1 MHSFHKFS
9 FRRQIAA
16 LVVASVLTTSGFATT
31 KSVAIQRTRRSNGLD
46 AKANVPPPRDVI
58 GFTPGDDRKLAS
70 WAQIVDYFKKLERA
84 SDRVK
89 FQELGKTTLG
99 RPFVLATISSP
110 ANLARLERFKEI
122 QHKLADPRI
131 FKSDDVAAE
140 KLIAEGRTIVLIT
153 CGIHSTEVGGNLV
166 SMNIAYKLASD
177 DSPDTREILDRCIV
191 LLVPSLNPD
200 GVDIVKTWYDKT
212 LGTPAEG
219 ANPPELYH
227 HYTGHDN
234 NRDWYAFTQV
244 ETQLT
249 IDKVQNVWH
258 PQIVHDIHQQGDTG
272 SRFFLPPYVEPWEP
286 NVPPII
292 QAGVNFMG
300 SSMAWELIAEGK
312 AGVVTNGVYDAW
324 TPARAYQHY
333 HGGIR
338 ILSETASARIASP
351 TNIPFDKL
359 TPQVGVNPKER
370 SANFPLVWRGGD
382 WKLANIVDYMQAGAF
397 ALMRNAA
404 RYRERWLRDF
414 YRVGKDAVRERVSG
428 EPFAFVVPPPR
439 AESFW
444 RRDGRSRLESIL
456 ARGQVEMID
465 AGSTFE
471 ADGIEY
477 PAGTKIIPMTQPYGV
492 FAKTL
497 LERQRYPDLREYP
510 GGPPR
515 RPYDVTAHTLPLLMG
530 VDVIRIEKP
539 FTLPKHS
546 GSGWNG
552 GQGGPVQQPRIGLYK
567 SYAASMDEGWTRWI
581 LDQYKDRSQWLGLQL
596 SYSSVLDEEVRAGN
610 LELKL
615 VAKGTQIPYSTKEQA
630 ESAAKSMPPG
640 GDLYTAQWE
649 PVYFRERPDAGGTVR
664 QGWVV
669 VGTKPVVTGLDMRDA
684 SAKPSEW
691 AQSEYRIDFSLKP
704 EGARR
709 FAEATGKHVG
719 DHLAIVVNN
728 EVKSTPILHSQISD
742 QGQISGNFTKQSAE
756 DLARALGDLRA
767 KFDCIII
774 PAQSSQQIV
783 NGLSKDRYPAEVSG
797 GLGQAGVDAL
807 KKFVED
813 GGTIITLNE
822 ASQFAI
828 DHLGVPVKNVLEGVP
843 AKDFYCPGS
852 ILKIKVDTTSP
863 ITRGA
868 PLLSRDKGVALQ
880 TSFFPEVHGLPL
892 HDESIAWVEGS
903 LAFEPTGDNA
913 RVIARFSD
921 AKELLLS
928 GWLLGGEKMAN
939 KGAIVEV
946 KQGKGR
952 VVMFAFRPQYRGQSI
967 ATLPFLFNAILMA
980 APR

>member
-1 MHSFHKFS
+1 MQHFDGSRS
-9 FRRQIAA
+9 RTQIAVTLLVAGILATNTFA
-16 LVVASVLTTSGFATT
+16 LTNPQAT
-31 KSVAIQRTRRSNGLD
+31 QGNRRANRST
-46 AKANVPPPRDVI
+46 AKAVVPAPREVI

-70 WAQIVDYFKKLERA
+70 WAQIVDYFKQLQRA

-89 FQELGKTTLG
+89 LEELGKTTLG

-110 ANLARLERFKEI
+110 ANLARLDRFREI
-122 QHKLADPRI
+122 QRKLADPRTI
-131 FKSDDVAAE
+131 NSSDAEAE
-140 KLIAEGRTIVLIT
+140 KLIAEGRTIVMIT

-177 DSPDTREILDRCIV
+177 DSPETREILDRCIV

-219 ANPPELYH
+219 TSPPELYH
-227 HYTGHDN
+227 HYAGHDN

-249 IDKVQNVWH
+249 IDKIQNVWH

-351 TNIPFDKL
+351 TNIPFEKL
-359 TPQVGVNPKER
+359 TPQVGVDPKVR
-370 SANFPLVWRGGD
+370 SFNFPLVWPGGE

-404 RYRERWLRDF
+404 RYRERWVRDF
-414 YRVGKDAVRERVSG
+414 YRVGNDAVRERKPG
-428 EPFAFVVPPPR
+428 EPFAFLIPPLKE
-439 AESFW
+439 ESFW
-444 RRDGRSRLESIL
+444 QRDGRSKLESIL
-456 ARGQVEMID
+456 ARGEVEMID
-465 AGSTFE
+465 AGSAFE
-471 ADGIEY
+471 ADGMKY
-477 PAGTKIIPMTQPYGV
+477 PAGTTIIPMTQPYGA

-515 RPYDVTAHTLPLLMG
+515 RPYDVTAHTLSLLMG

-552 GQGGPVQQPRIGLYK
+552 GHGGPIQQRRVGLYK
-567 SYAASMDEGWTRWI
+567 SYVASMDEGWTRWVF
-581 LDQYKDRSQWLGLQL
+581 DQYKNKLLGIRLT
-596 SYSSVLDEEVRAGN
+596 YSSVTDFDIRAGN
-610 LELKL
+610 LELRL
-615 VAKGTQIPYSTKEQA
+615 VAKDTEVPYPTKEQA
-630 ESAAKSMPPG
+630 EAAAKSAPPG
-640 GDLYTAQWE
+640 GDQYTAQWE
-649 PVYFRERPDAGGTVR
+649 TVSYRDAPDASGSR
-664 QGWVV
+664 REGWIVV
-669 VGTKPVVTGLDMRDA
+669 SRNPVVTGLDMRGL
-684 SAKPSEW
+684 SAKP
-691 AQSEYRIDFSLKP
+691 AQYNNGSDFEIDFSLTAD
-704 EGARR
+704 GARR
-709 FAEATGKHVG
+709 LSDATSKHIN
-719 DHLAIVVNN
+719 DQLAIVFNR
-728 EVKSTPILHSQISD
+728 EAKSAPRINSKISD
-742 QGQISGNFTKQSAE
+742 HGQISGNFTKQAAE
-756 DLARALGDLRA
+756 DLARTLGDLRGR
-767 KFDCIII
+767 FDCIII

-783 NGLSKDRYPAEVSG
+783 NGLSKDRYPSDVAG

-813 GGTIITLNE
+813 GGTLITLNE

-828 DHLGVPVKNVLEGVP
+828 DKLGVPVRNALEGVP

-852 ILKIKVDTTSP
+852 ILKIKLDTTSP

-868 PLLSRDKGVALQ
+868 PLLESSR
-880 TSFFPEVHGLPL
+880 
-892 HDESIAWVEGS
+892 DESIAWVEGS
-903 LAFEPTGDNA
+903 LAFETTSPDA
-913 RVIARFSD
+913 RVIARFAD

-928 GWLLGGEKMAN
+928 GWLLGGEKLAN
-939 KGAIVEV
+939 KAAIVEV
-946 KQGKGR
+946 KRGKGR
-952 VVMFAFRPQYRGQSI
+952 IVMFAFRPQYRGQSI
-967 ATLPFLFNAILMA
+967 ATLPFLFNAIA
-980 APR
+980 TNATQ

>member
-1 MHSFHKFS
+1 MHSFNGSS
-9 FRRQIAA
+9 FHRQIAA
-16 LVVASVLTTSGFATT
+16 LAVASILITSGLAST
-31 KSVAIQRTRRSNGLD
+31 KNVAIQQRSRRSNGLA
-46 AKANVPPPRDVI
+46 AKVIVPAPRDVI

-70 WAQIVDYFKKLERA
+70 WAQIVDYFKKLEGA
-84 SDRVK
+84 SNRVK

-131 FKSDDVAAE
+131 FNSDDVAAE

-177 DSPDTREILDRCIV
+177 DSPEMREILDRCIV

-200 GVDIVKTWYDKT
+200 GVDIVKNWYDKT

-219 ANPPELYH
+219 TNPPELYH
-227 HYTGHDN
+227 HYAGHDN

-249 IDKVQNVWH
+249 VDKVQNVWH
-258 PQIVHDIHQQGDTG
+258 PQIVHDIHQQGDSG

-359 TPQVGVNPKER
+359 TLQVGVNPKER
-370 SANFPLVWRGGD
+370 SANFPLVWPGGD

-414 YRVGKDAVRERVSG
+414 YRVGKDAVRERKPG
-428 EPFAFVVPPPR
+428 EPFAFVVPPLKE
-439 AESFW
+439 ESFW

-456 ARGQVEMID
+456 ARGEVEMID
-465 AGSTFE
+465 AVSAFE
-471 ADGIEY
+471 ADGKEY
-477 PAGTKIIPMTQPYGV
+477 PAGTRVIPMAQPYGA

-552 GQGGPVQQPRIGLYK
+552 GHGGPIQQPRIGLYK

-581 LDQYKDRSQWLGLQL
+581 FDQYKDRFQTLGLRL
-596 SYSSVLDEEVRAGN
+596 SYSSVLDREVRAGN
-610 LELKL
+610 
-615 VAKGTQIPYSTKEQA
+615 
-630 ESAAKSMPPG
+630 
-640 GDLYTAQWE
+640 
-649 PVYFRERPDAGGTVR
+649 
-664 QGWVV
+664 
-669 VGTKPVVTGLDMRDA
+669 
-684 SAKPSEW
+684 
-691 AQSEYRIDFSLKP
+691 
-704 EGARR
+704 
-709 FAEATGKHVG
+709 
-719 DHLAIVVNN
+719 
-728 EVKSTPILHSQISD
+728 
-742 QGQISGNFTKQSAE
+742 
-756 DLARALGDLRA
+756 LRA

-774 PAQSSQQIV
+774 PAQSSQQIF
-783 NGLSKDRYPAEVSG
+783 NGLSRDRFPAEVAG
-797 GLGQAGVDAL
+797 GIGNAGVTAL
-807 KKFVED
+807 KTFVEE

-828 DHLGVPVKNVLEGVP
+828 DRLGVPVKNVLEGVP

-852 ILKIKVDTTSP
+852 ILKIKVDTASP

-868 PLLSRDKGVALQ
+868 PLLES
-880 TSFFPEVHGLPL
+880 SS
-892 HDESIAWVEGS
+892 DESIAWVEGS
-903 LAFEPTGDNA
+903 LAFEPTSDDA
-913 RVIARFSD
+913 KVIARFSD

-939 KGAIVEV
+939 KGAIMEV
-946 KQGKGR
+946 NRGKGR
-952 VVMFAFRPQYRGQSI
+952 VVMFAFRPQYRGQSV
-967 ATLPFLFNAILMA
+967 ATLPFLFNAILTSTDH
-980 APR
+980 